1 MNEGLAGHGPLA
13 PNARRAR
20 AYAPALTK
28 RRRRRETVSNSA
40 RIISYLGLQGLTPFI
55 CLPYV
60 NPTRTL

>member
-1 MNEGLAGHGPLA
+1 MSLALISTESRGYH
-13 PNARRAR
+13 
-20 AYAPALTK
+20 APALTK